1 MYSPAVEVLYFLS
14 LPMVIHWLIVCCI
27 LVRVSESVTKIALNI
42 TLCIQI
48 NLKVQ
53 EQLKA
58 AASFSTGI
66 KSSFCCL
73 FSGWSSEFIGG
84 THPAPPPRG
93 VLR

>member
-27 LVRVSESVTKIALNI
+27 LVKVSESVTKIVLNI

-53 EQLKA
+53 EQLQA

-66 KSSFCCL
+66 KSCF
-73 FSGWSSEFIGG
+73 
-84 THPAPPPRG
+84 
-93 VLR
+93 